1 MVIISIMIIMMHNDD
16 HHNPSTQVMEMN
28 FREALDTTHTVSCSD
43 EQVLY
48 VTISVTIGISAT
60 LTIIINATSV
70 MIIVITISVTIRIS
84 ATLTIIIFTI
94 ATFQAWAYGASLYNY
109 LNSVGLRRFRISS
122 YPYPQQVSKVNSLW
136 SIE

>member
-1 MVIISIMIIMMHNDD
+1 MLVLTHKILNWQRKKIFSNHNMVIISIMIIMIINDN

-60 LTIIINATSV
+60 LTIII
-70 MIIVITISVTIRIS
+70 
-84 ATLTIIIFTI
+84 I

-109 LNSVGLRRFRISS
+109 LNSVQTTGEIYF
-122 YPYPQQVSKVNSLW
+122 
-136 SIE
+136 